1 MIAAAVVCAAALS
14 QAASVEWSSGQT
26 KGWGDNYEGWF
37 GADKYINSKGTATID
52 DKQVAYDFKSGSYLA
67 TLYIYDSAT
76 AADALFTD
84 TQSSMGMG
92 MTAKKTFTDD
102 DLTYKDGEHGGT
114 TYYAQLVLEFTPTG
128 GDSAVTTLTTD
139 RFAFTGAS
147 DDLKAPSLNF
157 ANGNGFDVTGSKLPS
172 GGWES
177 VPEPTSGLL
186 LLLGVAGLALRRRRA

>member
-1 MIAAAVVCAAALS
+1 MIAAAIVCAAVVS
-14 QAASVEWSSGQT
+14 QAASVEWTSGAT

-37 GADKYINSKGTATID
+37 ALNKNIGTKGNDTTSGLSW
-52 DKQVAYDFKSGSYLA
+52 DFKSGTYLA

-76 AADALFTD
+76 AESALFTD
-84 TQSSMGMG
+84 TQSTLGMG
-92 MTAKKTFTDD
+92 MTAKKTFSDD
-102 DLTYKDGEHGGT
+102 DLTYKPDAQGGT

-128 GDSAVTTLTTD
+128 SDSAVTTLTTD
-139 RFAFTGAS
+139 RFAFTGYS
-147 DDLKAPSLNF
+147 DAAKDPSISF
-157 ANGNGFDVTGSKLPS
+157 ANGSGFDVTGSKLPS

>member
-102 DLTYKDGEHGGT
+102 DLTYASKDVGGT
-114 TYYAQLVLEFTPTG
+114 TYYAQLVIEYTPDG
-128 GDSAVTTLTTD
+128 ADAVATTLTTD
-139 RFAFTGAS
+139 RFAFTGTSEAM
-147 DDLKAPSLNF
+147 KAPSLNF
-157 ANGNGFDVTGSKLPS
+157 ANGNAFDVSGSKLPTE
-172 GGWES
+172 GWQS